1 MHIVCPH
8 CSTGYDL
15 AWDALPPE
23 GRKVRCARCGVEWLA
38 TPVFADETPYAALP
52 PGMDAEIEAAFSDAF
67 LDEDGEP
74 RHRTIRPEPPR
85 ARRAAPPE
93 AAPPPPEEPPPAP
106 APAPP
111 PAAIAAVPARAV
123 PKPVTISGAG
133 TGFEHVARARP
144 VKPVRPKA
152 PGRPLRERLGVP
164 SMMLV
169 VLVLAG
175 AVLARQP
182 IVSAVPDLAGLYAA
196 FGMGVNL
203 RGLEFRNMTA
213 TRDIDNGRPILIVEG
228 EIANIGSANV
238 DVPPIRLAVRAGRQE
253 IYAWSVE
260 PARRTLGAGESAAFR
275 TRLATPPAAAD
286 DIEIRFTPHRQ
297 LAAEAH

>member
-15 AWDALPPE
+15 DWDALGPE
-23 GRKVRCARCGVEWLA
+23 GRKVRCVRCGVEWHA
-38 TPVFADETPYAALP
+38 SPVFADETPYAALP
-52 PGMDAEIEAAFSDAF
+52 PDMDAEIAAAFSGAL

-85 ARRAAPPE
+85 ARWVAPPE
-93 AAPPPPEEPPPAP
+93 APPPEEPPSAP
-106 APAPP
+106 ASPP
-111 PAAIAAVPARAV
+111 PPVPALIAAPVRAA
-123 PKPVTISGAG
+123 PKPVTIAG
-133 TGFEHVARARP
+133 VSTGFEHVAKARP
-144 VKPVRPKA
+144 AKPVRRRP

-164 SMMLV
+164 AMALV
-169 VLVLAG
+169 VVVLAG
-175 AVLARQP
+175 AFLARQP
-182 IVSAVPDLAGLYAA
+182 IVAAVPDLAGLYAA
-196 FGMGVNL
+196 LGMRVNL

-213 TRDIDNGRPILIVEG
+213 TRDIDNGRPILVVEG
-228 EIANIGSANV
+228 EIANVGPADI
-238 DVPPIRLAVRAGRQE
+238 DVPTVRLAVRAGRQE

-286 DIEIRFTPHRQ
+286 DIEVRFTQDRQ
-297 LAAEAH
+297 LAAEGQ

>member
-15 AWDALPPE
+15 DWDALGLD
-23 GRKVRCARCGVEWLA
+23 GRKVRCARCGVEWHA
-38 TPVFADETPYAALP
+38 SPVFADETPYAALP
-52 PGMDAEIEAAFSDAF
+52 PDMDAEIVAAFSDAL

-74 RHRTIRPEPPR
+74 RDRTVRPEPPR
-85 ARRAAPPE
+85 VRRSPPPE
-93 AAPPPPEEPPPAP
+93 AQPPAP
-106 APAPP
+106 VPAPAAAPV
-111 PAAIAAVPARAV
+111 PAA
-123 PKPVTISGAG
+123 PKPVIIAG
-133 TGFEHVARARP
+133 VSAGFERVAKARP
-144 VKPVRPKA
+144 AKPVRRRA

-164 SMMLV
+164 AMALV
-169 VLVLAG
+169 VLTLAC
-175 AVLARQP
+175 AFLVRQP
-182 IVSAVPDLAGLYAA
+182 IVAAIPDLAGLYAA
-196 FGMGVNL
+196 LGMEVNL

-228 EIANIGSANV
+228 EIANIGAG
-238 DVPPIRLAVRAGRQE
+238 DIEVPPVRLAVRAGRQE

-286 DIEIRFTPHRQ
+286 DIEVRFTPRRQ
-297 LAAEAH
+297 LAAEGR